1 MATSDL
7 QFDITALDRASKV
20 FVKLAAAAEKV
31 EKRLDDLDGKRVS
44 PEVDVDTRK
53 AEAQLG
59 KFAADARRDIEKALK
74 ALPDVEIDANA
85 TPAQQE
91 VARLRKELVEL
102 HDQRIGIDIDAAT
115 AIGRAKAIKEQLDE
129 IGRKSADVQ
138 VNADVAAASAALAAF
153 SGEVD
158 RVDGRKVK
166 VTVDVDKSLSDSLI
180 KVAQLGRA
188 LGALAL
194 PAAAIA
200 AAPQLASL
208 GAAAVTASGA
218 LYLIPAAG
226 AAAGLAVGALALGFS
241 NLGDALGDSPKK
253 AAEAM
258 AKLSDNAKDLVT
270 TLKGLSPAWTDLR
283 KSVQDALLDDAG
295 KMVQQLAKS
304 YLPVLKTNLVE
315 VADGFN
321 TAAQGV
327 AKFLTAP
334 AVVKDISGAMTNL
347 RQSTINA
354 SGAFEPLTRAFVD
367 ILSVGAERL
376 PELGK
381 GLADAATKFASFIDR
396 ARESGQLGEWM
407 DNGIQALKQLGS
419 IAGNVGSSLM
429 SVFKAAKDSGADFLG
444 TLDNLT
450 QKMADFL
457 KSGEGQ
463 SALVSLFQDI
473 RAGVDAATPGLEALV
488 RAVSDVIQA
497 LGDAGVLEAAGRAFS
512 AIAEEVAP
520 MISSLGGLAPILAGI
535 LNTAAGL
542 APVLVPIAAALG
554 AIKLASAGTDKLSAI
569 GTSLGVIGREAKD
582 ADAKVNGLSGKLSGL
597 KGALAGI
604 GPVGVLSAVFAVD
617 AATNQGISDLL
628 NHIAGLPDAAA
639 RAKAGIGP
647 GFWDQLFQA
656 PAPAANDRWDV
667 RNIGKT
673 MSDALLDTQR
683 QLSGF
688 QLEPI
693 TLAIEADSTAASI
706 SATDLMNEIN
716 GSEATVNINGNEV
729 PAGFA
734 LRQVISEINAGKGEV
749 IIDGK
754 PMPAQDALQ
763 SVIDTINAGA
773 GTVEING
780 EAKPAGEVLRDL
792 LNRANAPGQATV
804 PIGGDPAQ
812 YDETLRDGVGAA
824 LATNA
829 MIPISG
835 DPHDFQGILNNLI
848 SGVNASSGTVTVN
861 GNVMPAGDALNSV
874 LQAIN
879 SGQGTVTINGEEMNV
894 VDALR
899 RVQGQIDATT
909 GTVTI
914 NGSEVN
920 AADALERTITS
931 INAGQGTVRINGDD
945 VPVGQVLTALGG
957 KINAVSGTV
966 SINGNPQP
974 ANTALATVIGLING
988 GAGSVTINGVTMPAQ
1003 QALATVLGQVNA
1015 GSGTITVNGQ
1025 SAPAQTVLQA
1035 VIAAVNAGQGTITVN
1050 GQSVPA
1056 DQALGALVGRV
1067 NGSSGT
1073 LTINGRDGGVQALKD
1088 RLSQPSSSTHTI
1100 YVRQAVTRVVSTG
1113 PNDPRMVPGRATP
1126 AGGGVF
1132 GYAGGGVHGFAG
1144 GGIRASRRRGMV
1156 VPGYAPGKDT
1166 VPAVISK
1173 GESVLVPE
1181 LTRLLG
1187 ARRILA
1193 ANAEAS
1199 GGRPATMVG
1208 QLASIMDGTIPR
1220 SQSSVTGAMSQVRAA
1235 VGTPRGGAPAG
1246 GIQLGPLLGLLQQ
1259 QVGQLRS
1266 LRGDVDQ
1273 SLGFRE
1279 LATLLQQTNSLLAA
1293 AGRSAQGSTAASRTK
1308 SDLGAW

>member
-31 EKRLDDLDGKRVS
+31 EKKLDDLDGKRVS

-53 AEAQLG
+53 AEAKLG
-59 KFAADARRDIEKALK
+59 KFAQDARRDIEKALK
-74 ALPDVEIDANA
+74 ALPDVDIDANA

-102 HDQRIGIDIDAAT
+102 NDQRIGIDIDAAT

-158 RVDGRKVK
+158 RVDGRKAK

-188 LGALAL
+188 LGALTL

-226 AAAGLAVGALALGFS
+226 AAAGLAVGTLALGFS

-347 RQSTINA
+347 RQATINA

-396 ARESGQLGEWM
+396 ARESGQLGEWI
-407 DNGIQALKQLGS
+407 DNGIRAMQQLGS
-419 IAGNVGSSLM
+419 IAGNVGSALGSI
-429 SVFKAAKDSGADFLG
+429 FKAASSAGADFLG
-444 TLDNLT
+444 TVDQLT
-450 QKMADFL
+450 ERIATFL

-473 RAGVDAATPGLEALV
+473 RAGVDAATPGVEALV
-488 RAVSDVIQA
+488 RAVSDVVRA

-512 AIAEEVAP
+512 AIAAEVAP
-520 MISSLGGLAPILAGI
+520 MVSSLGGLAPVLAGI
-535 LNTAAGL
+535 LNAAAGL

-554 AIKLASAGTDKLSAI
+554 AIKLASMGTNKLSEM
-569 GTSLGVIGREAKD
+569 GTSIGILGRESKD
-582 ADAKVNGLSGKLSGL
+582 ADGKVDGLRGKVSGL
-597 KGALAGI
+597 AGAAKNLGASI
-604 GPVGVLSAVFAVD
+604 GPAGWLSAAFAVD
-617 AATNQGISDLL
+617 AATNQGLSDLL
-628 NHIAGLPDAAA
+628 NNIAGLPDSVQRTKDAVANQGGA
-639 RAKAGIGP
+639 TTWLDGIVGASPAKP
-647 GFWDQLFQA
+647 GDI
-656 PAPAANDRWDV
+656 NDV
-667 RNIGKT
+667 RNWPTEIPRLIQIMK
-673 MSDALLDTQR
+673 ANV
-683 QLSGF
+683 SGAANM
-688 QLEPI
+688 EPI
-693 TLAIEADSTAASI
+693 QIPVDMTTEQAAAKYQALVAEA
-706 SATDLMNEIN
+706 NE
-716 GSEATVNINGNEV
+716 T
-729 PAGFA
+729 
-734 LRQVISEINAGKGEV
+734 EI
-749 IIDGK
+749 
-754 PMPAQDALQ
+754 M
-763 SVIDTINAGA
+763 
-773 GTVEING
+773 VEING
-780 EAKPAGEVLRDL
+780 
-792 LNRANAPGQATV
+792 NTV
-804 PIGGDPAQ
+804 PIGYAYNRVLEEIAAGKAEVEIDGMTLPAEAALEYIKGVAAKAEIMVPVNGEMKPLTEVLDELYGRAFPEKKLPVGADTSGVDPQ
-812 YDETLRDGVGAA
+812 MRDGVGAA
-824 LATNA
+824 LGQIGEPK
-829 MIPISG
+829 IPIGG
-835 DPHDFQGILNNLI
+835 DPAPFGGAVGAAQQQAAGAVGTMKLI
-848 SGVNASSGTVTVN
+848 GDPMPFNGTLVQMVQTANGQSATVTLGAN
-861 GNVMPAGDALNSV
+861 GAPALLELDGV
-874 LQAIN
+874 KY
-879 SGQGTVTINGEEMNV
+879 TV
-894 VDALR
+894 
-899 RVQGQIDATT
+899 DATT
-909 GTVTI
+909 GTLQLAANQDPALGTL
-914 NGSEVN
+914 NGTKLVF
-920 AADALERTITS
+920 DATTGTMQLQA
-931 INAGQGTVRINGDD
+931 NPAGALANLTTTVSLMDGTTGTVTLDANGA
-945 VPVGQVLTALGG
+945 PATAVLGG
-957 KINAVSGTV
+957 TKYNIDSTTGIIT
-966 SINGNPQP
+966 IDGNPAPGEQDRS
-974 ANTALATVIGLING
+974 GLK
-988 GAGSVTINGVTMPAQ
+988 V
-1003 QALATVLGQVNA
+1003 
-1015 GSGTITVNGQ
+1015 
-1025 SAPAQTVLQA
+1025 A
-1035 VIAAVNAGQGTITVN
+1035 VDRTT
-1050 GQSVPA
+1050 
-1056 DQALGALVGRV
+1056 
-1067 NGSSGT
+1067 GT
-1073 LTINGRDGGVQALKD
+1073 LTILGRDGGVAALKSN
-1088 RLSQPSSSTHTI
+1088 LSAPSSSTHTI
-1100 YVRQAVTRVVSTG
+1100 YVRYQVTGDIPRSTPVGVST
-1113 PNDPRMVPGRATP
+1113 PGRLATGGIIDP
-1126 AGGGVF
+1126 GGVRR
-1132 GYAGGGVHGFAG
+1132 FAS
-1144 GGIRASRRRGMV
+1144 GGIGRPEMYADGATRKLTPSDSSRSQIAPANSWRVFGDIPNMREYYLRDDNSDYTRSIAADWARRRGL
-1156 VPGYAPGKDT
+1156 A
-1166 VPAVISK
+1166 
-1173 GESVLVPE
+1173 LVPE
-1181 LTRLLG
+1181 
-1187 ARRILA
+1187 ALA
-1193 ANAEAS
+1193 
-1199 GGRPATMVG
+1199 GVMG
-1208 QLASIMDGTIPR
+1208 
-1220 SQSSVTGAMSQVRAA
+1220 QVRAA